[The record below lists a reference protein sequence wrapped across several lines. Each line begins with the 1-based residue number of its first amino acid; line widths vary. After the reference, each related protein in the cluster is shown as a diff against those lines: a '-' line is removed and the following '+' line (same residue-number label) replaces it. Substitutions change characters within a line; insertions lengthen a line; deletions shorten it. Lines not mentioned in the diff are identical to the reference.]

1 MGSGSINVNMKM
13 TAQKYCQIL
22 KAVGPNNALKIDCK
36 CKLLFNYMP
45 PLDTTDNSLMGE
57 YITTVTLKTLL
68 EN

>member
-36 CKLLFNYMP
+36 FKLLFQLYASIGYQGQ
-45 PLDTTDNSLMGE
+45 LSDG
-57 YITTVTLKTLL
+57 
-68 EN
+68 